1 MYSSVG
7 TGLYT
12 YLQFTYLY
20 RGLCD
25 MEIYGTIELPTI
37 IIIIAYTNLT
47 INFNNAQGKKNVR

>member
-1 MYSSVG
+1 
-7 TGLYT
+7 
-12 YLQFTYLY
+12 
-20 RGLCD
+20 